1 MKARKRAFPMAA
13 IATAA
18 GLLMGQVGVA
28 CAEGGTIRFEGAI
41 VAPTCDMV
49 PRAGARP
56 TLQSRCPVPGG
67 AVVRTL
73 ALPRAGEGE
82 SVGAYHLDV
91 RPADGPGTPAGIPAR
106 YVVIATYL

>member
-13 IATAA
+13 MATAA

-56 TLQSRCPVPGG
+56 TLQSRCPSRAVPLCGPW
-67 AVVRTL
+67 RC
-73 ALPRAGEGE
+73 R
-82 SVGAYHLDV
+82 
-91 RPADGPGTPAGIPAR
+91 GPGRASPWVPITSMSGRPMAR
-106 YVVIATYL
+106 APLPVFPLAMS

>member
-1 MKARKRAFPMAA
+1 MKAQTWAFPMAA
-13 IATAA
+13 MAMAA

-28 CAEGGTIRFEGAI
+28 RAEGGTIRFEGAI
-41 VAPTCDMV
+41 TEPTCGIV
-49 PRAGARP
+49 PQAGERP

-73 ALPRAGEGE
+73 ALPQAGEGA
-82 SVGAYHLDV
+82 SVGRYHLDV
-91 RPADGPGTPAGIPAR
+91 RTADGPGTPAGTPAS

>member
-1 MKARKRAFPMAA
+1 MKAQTWAFPMAA
-13 IATAA
+13 MTVAA

-28 CAEGGTIRFEGAI
+28 CAEGGTIRFEGA
-41 VAPTCDMV
+41 VTAPTCDIQ
-49 PRAGARP
+49 PQSGERP

-73 ALPRAGEGE
+73 ALPAAGEGE
-82 SVGAYHLDV
+82 SVGRYHLNV
-91 RPADGPGTPAGIPAR
+91 RPADGPGIPVGTPAG